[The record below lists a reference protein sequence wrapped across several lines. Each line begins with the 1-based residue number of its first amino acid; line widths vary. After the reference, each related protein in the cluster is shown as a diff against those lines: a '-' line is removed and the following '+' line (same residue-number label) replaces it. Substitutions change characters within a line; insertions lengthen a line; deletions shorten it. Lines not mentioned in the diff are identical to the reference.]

1 MPEENSPDFLVDR
14 AADVE
19 IAKYL
24 QVLRATPWI
33 ASQDIG
39 VVAMRE
45 ASRKRAS
52 LRPPGATME
61 SVRDFVVAGQI
72 PISTRLYVPAS
83 SITSLLVYFHGGGWI
98 IGDLDS
104 HDALCRDLAKAANCA
119 VLAVDYRK
127 GPEHPWPAA
136 VDDAVAVTAWAMHQ
150 AKELVG
156 VTSVAVAG
164 DSAGGTVATLACLRL
179 RDEGQHLPDAQVLI
193 YPNTDL
199 TFSQP
204 SVSEKASG
212 WGLNAADARWSAEMW
227 VSDPAEFA
235 NPRVSPLF
243 EPDLSSLPPT
253 IVVTAEHD
261 ILRDEGES
269 YALNLCRAGVNV
281 HAWCE
286 RGLVHGYLGL
296 THVSPAAA
304 NASSR
309 LHVAVR
315 ALFSTK

>member
-1 MPEENSPDFLVDR
+1 
-14 AADVE
+14 
-19 IAKYL
+19 
-24 QVLRATPWI
+24 
-33 ASQDIG
+33 
-39 VVAMRE
+39 
-45 ASRKRAS
+45 
-52 LRPPGATME
+52 ME
-61 SVRDFVVAGQI
+61 SVRDFVVASQN
-72 PISTRLYVPAS
+72 PTATRLYVPTS
-83 SITSLLVYFHGGGWI
+83 SVTALLVYFHGGGWI

-104 HDALCRDLAKAANCA
+104 HDGMCRDLAKATNCA

-136 VDDAVAVTAWAMHQ
+136 VEDALAVTLWAMDH
-150 AKELVG
+150 AKELLG

-164 DSAGGTVATLACLRL
+164 DSAGGTLATIACLRL

-204 SVSEKASG
+204 SVREKASG
-212 WGLNAADARWSAEMW
+212 WGLDAADARWSAEMW
-227 VSDPAEFA
+227 VKDPENLA

-243 EPDLSSLPPT
+243 EPDLSGLPPA

-269 YALNLCRAGVNV
+269 YALRLSGAGVDV

-296 THVSPAAA
+296 KHVSPAAA
-304 NASSR
+304 AASTR
-309 LHVAVR
+309 LHDAVR
-315 ALFSTK
+315 ALSS